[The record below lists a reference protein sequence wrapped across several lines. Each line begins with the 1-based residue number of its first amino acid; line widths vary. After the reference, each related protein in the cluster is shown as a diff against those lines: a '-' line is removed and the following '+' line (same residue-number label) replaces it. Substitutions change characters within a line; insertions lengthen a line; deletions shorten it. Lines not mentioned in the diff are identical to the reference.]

1 MTVVDVV
8 LAIVI
13 AYAIIQVIDWVS
25 DELSFRILQYK
36 WRKHNDVA
44 DFWRYV
50 DGCYCES
57 DYCEC
62 EDECDEV
69 KAEAKVKTKASKG
82 KTFTK

>member
-8 LAIVI
+8 LAIII
-13 AYAIIQVIDWVS
+13 AYALIQVIDWVS
-25 DELSFRILQYK
+25 DVITMWIIRRRIN
-36 WRKHNDVA
+36 KHNI
-44 DFWRYV
+44 WRYV